1 MRSSRPPRS
10 CPTPE
15 VEQMMQQGVSLMRV
29 PEQWDQA
36 LELFDRMVTLAPTF
50 AEVCCQHVW
59 ERTVC

>member
-1 MRSSRPPRS
+1 
-10 CPTPE
+10 
-15 VEQMMQQGVSLMRV
+15 MMQQGVSLMRV